1 MKIAIVGS
9 GYVGLVTGACFSE
22 VGINVVCVDIDSKK
36 IDNLNNGIIP
46 IYEPGLEEMISRNIK
61 KGRLSF
67 TTDITEA
74 IKECEVVF
82 ISVGT
87 PPDEDGSADLK
98 YVLSVARDCGRNMN
112 DYLLV
117 VTKSTVPVGTS
128 IKVKHAIQE
137 ELDKREVD
145 IKFDVAS
152 NPEFLKEG
160 AAISDFLKPDR
171 IVIGL
176 DSPKAEELMKSLY
189 KPFTLNGH
197 PVIFMDIVSAE
208 MTKYAANAM
217 LATKISF
224 INDIANLCEIVGADI
239 NLVRNGI
246 GSDSRIGNKFI
257 YPGIG
262 YGGSCFPK
270 DVQALIRTGG
280 EYNYNLRV
288 LKAVEEVNKDQKSVI
303 FNKINKYFNGNLVD
317 KTIALWGLS
326 FKPQTDDMR
335 EAPSLII
342 VDLLLEAG
350 AIVKVYDPVAMKEA
364 KHHFGTSVS
373 YYDDQ
378 YEALIDA
385 DCMAILTEWPEF
397 KMPSLKIMSKL
408 LNTPAIFDGR
418 NIYDKDE
425 MKENGFEYFCIGV
438 NTTKKKINS
447 EINSEIN
454 WYNPK

>member
-1 MKIAIVGS
+1 MKVTIVGS

-22 VGINVVCVDIDSKK
+22 VGIDVVCVDIDSKK
-36 IDNLNNGIIP
+36 IDNLNKGIIP
-46 IYEPGLEEMISRNIK
+46 IYEPGLEEMVTRNMK

-67 TTDITEA
+67 TTNIAEA
-74 IKECEVVF
+74 IKGSEVLF

-98 YVLSVARDCGRNMN
+98 YVLAVARDCGKNMD

-128 IKVKHAIQE
+128 GKVKNAIQD
-137 ELDKREVD
+137 ELNKRKVKIE
-145 IKFDVAS
+145 FDVAS

-160 AAISDFLKPDR
+160 AAIADFLKPDR

-176 DSPKAEELMKSLY
+176 DSPRAEDLMKSLY

-197 PVIFMDIVSAE
+197 PLIFMDIVSAE

-239 NLVRNGI
+239 NMVRNGI

-270 DVQALIRTGG
+270 DVQALIRTGS
-280 EYNYNLRV
+280 EYKYELRI
-288 LKAVEEVNKDQKSVI
+288 LKAVEDVNNDQKLVI
-303 FNKINKYFNGNLVD
+303 FNKINNYFKGDLTD

-342 VDLLLEAG
+342 VEKLLEAG

-364 KHHFGTSVS
+364 KHHFGNSVS
-373 YYDDQ
+373 YYQDQ

-385 DCMAILTEWPEF
+385 DCLAILTEWPEF
-397 KMPSLKIMSKL
+397 KIPNLKIVSKL
-408 LNTPAIFDGR
+408 LKTQAIFDGR

-425 MKENGFEYFCIGV
+425 MKENKFDYFCIGV
-438 NTTKKKINS
+438 DTTKI
-447 EINSEIN
+447 
-454 WYNPK
+454 